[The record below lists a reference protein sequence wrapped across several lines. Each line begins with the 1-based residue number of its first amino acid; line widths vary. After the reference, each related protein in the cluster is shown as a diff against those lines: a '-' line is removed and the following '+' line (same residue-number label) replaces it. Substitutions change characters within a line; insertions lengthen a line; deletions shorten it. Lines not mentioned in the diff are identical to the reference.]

1 MTVPSVTPRQ
11 IRTALL
17 LRDEI
22 ALLDVRHEAVFATGH
37 PLFAANMAADRIT
50 LEAEARLPRKDVPI
64 VLYDDGEGL
73 VPQAANRLKALGYTN
88 VRQLDGGLQGWKS
101 AGYEVFEDVNS
112 YAKAFGELVEH
123 RRHTPSLAAEEVSAL
138 IANGANIQILDVRRF
153 DEYATMNIPG
163 SISVPGA
170 ELVLRAGRAAPD
182 PETTIIVNCAGRTRS
197 IIGTQSLIN
206 AGVTNKVRALR
217 NGTIG
222 WTLAKQ
228 NLDHGSRRR
237 GEIGAIEG
245 GEASARD
252 VAYRAGVRHIGLSEV
267 AALQA
272 QADRTLYRFDVRSE
286 EEYTAGH
293 LAGFRH
299 YAGGQLVQEIDM
311 AAPVRGARIVLT
323 DNLRVRADMTASWLA
338 QMGWETC
345 VLEGGYDGALEI
357 GPPLVIPKPDP
368 SHRYRRPY
376 EGTDIR
382 ESAMQA
388 YLDWEYGLV
397 EQLRRDASHGFFV
410 I

>member
-1 MTVPSVTPRQ
+1 MTIRSVTPSQ

-22 ALLDVRHEAVFATGH
+22 ALLDVRHEAAFATGH
-37 PLFAANMAADRIT
+37 PLFAANMAAGRIE

-64 VLYDDGEGL
+64 VIYDGGEGL
-73 VPQAANRLKALGYTN
+73 VVAAADRLKALGYTD
-88 VRQLDGGLQGWKS
+88 VRQLDGGLRGWKQ
-101 AGYEVFEDVNS
+101 AGFELFQDVNS

-123 RRHTPSLAAEEVSAL
+123 RRQTPSLAAEEVSAL
-138 IANGANIQILDVRRF
+138 IAGGANIQILDVRRF

-228 NLDHGSRRR
+228 YLEHGAGRR
-237 GEIGAIEG
+237 GEIGAIAS
-245 GEASARD
+245 GEANARD
-252 VAYRAGVRHIGLSEV
+252 VAYRAGVRHIGHAEM

-272 QADRTLYRFDVRSE
+272 QVDRTLYRFDVRSE

-293 LAGFRH
+293 LAGFCH

-323 DNLRVRADMTASWLA
+323 DDRSVRADMTASWLA

-345 VLEGGYDGALEI
+345 VLEGGYDRALEI
-357 GPPLVIPKPDP
+357 GPPLAIPKPDP

-376 EGTDIR
+376 EGTDIK

-397 EQLRRDASHGFFV
+397 EQLRRDATHGFFV